1 MKLNEAEKLLIEM
14 SAIDNR
20 IVSDL
25 AITAWAEVLGD
36 MTYADARAA
45 LLEHRRTSSEYV
57 TPAHLL
63 KIAAPAARRRKRI
76 NDVPDN

>member
-25 AITAWAEVLGD
+25 SITAWAEVLGG

-57 TPAHLL
+57 TPAHL
-63 KIAAPAARRRKRI
+63 IAIGTPKR
-76 NDVPDN
+76 DPDAWMNRSIK